1 MAALAIDYLYYWG
14 LGLSENLF
22 FIINSLNC
30 QFLRLFFFRLSAW
43 RLLIYNCLR
52 LYFNRRLWFLLCNVN
67 LYIFILN
74 SQPVPVLIACRS
86 LFLDELAD
94 ATLAALASGN
104 YLVRRVSVLRVAPI
118 LDIIECR
125 LGMKKVIFC
134 DINVGTEGFSKETR
148 LTVTH
153 RLVIPWRRV
162 LS

>member
-1 MAALAIDYLYYWG
+1 M
-14 LGLSENLF
+14 
-22 FIINSLNC
+22 
-30 QFLRLFFFRLSAW
+30 
-43 RLLIYNCLR
+43 
-52 LYFNRRLWFLLCNVN
+52 YFNRRLRFLLCDVY

-94 ATLAALASGN
+94 ATLTALASRHD
-104 YLVRRVSVLRVAPI
+104 LVRRVPVLRVSPI
-118 LDIIECR
+118 LDIIGCR

-134 DINVGTEGFSKETR
+134 DINVGAEGLSKETR